1 MNQSTSEVAATF
13 ELESTKR
20 SERAPWYRRELLP
33 LTVCLLTGL
42 TMEMM
47 PSLIQWSRL
56 GDMIWISNADELYY
70 LAVGSHA
77 YHNHPAYLSDPTLV
91 SDGVSLFRQL
101 PLLPGIW
108 MAWLFGSGPLGI
120 AAFWHVI
127 AGLGTGAMWYL
138 LIRQFVSSPWIATA
152 MTVVLMV
159 DLGLISS
166 VLFFRQAQVF
176 ATFVS
181 GKHELTDRWP
191 WQGGFIHPQWRFAT
205 PALTMAYLLLN
216 ICLVTRARRNP
227 TRWYLLFSGV
237 SYGLLFHVYPY
248 FWTAAT
254 AALALAFLV
263 DQRHRHVYF
272 WTGLIG
278 LLIGSIRLY
287 YDMMLKRETASDWL
301 VRAGKFVPVSRL
313 TDVRPPILASL
324 LLILG
329 FLWIWRQRRELI
341 YLWSMGCAGVVLFKH
356 HVVTG
361 LNVENFH
368 WIYVWGPCCS
378 LLLLLVIVSLL
389 PRLGNKARLAI
400 SCFMALCLADLF
412 VGLTLRAVESVRARS
427 GLCELESY
435 HNYRVQRMSSG
446 TTPFVPNS
454 TVAGEL
460 QFVNYACVQENQ
472 RPLDNYWVTLS
483 PSVTD
488 VELDQR
494 VALNVILLG
503 QDRATFEAQQRDL
516 FRVPEGS
523 GGTSY
528 RDTSYGERRVADR
541 LAAFDQV
548 ATESEILLNR
558 YGVRYLGLPVG
569 HAPPDYLTKP
579 NWTRIQEGPFWQVWE
594 RRP

>member
-1 MNQSTSEVAATF
+1 MYEVAATSD
-13 ELESTKR
+13 LESTKR
-20 SERAPWYRRELLP
+20 SERAPWYRQDLLP

-47 PSLIQWSRL
+47 PSLIQWFRL
-56 GDMIWISNADELYY
+56 GDMIWIANGDELFY
-70 LAVGSHA
+70 LAVGSQA
-77 YHNHPAYLSDPTLV
+77 YHNHPAFLSDPTQV
-91 SDGVSLFRQL
+91 SGGVSLFRQL

-108 MAWLFGSGPLGI
+108 MAWLFGWGPLGI
-120 AAFWHVI
+120 EAFWHVI
-127 AGLGTGAMWYL
+127 AGLSIGAMWYL

-152 MTVVLMV
+152 MAVVLMV
-159 DLGLISS
+159 DIGLITSG
-166 VLFFRQAQVF
+166 LFFRQAQMF
-176 ATFVS
+176 AAFLS
-181 GKHELTDRWP
+181 GKPDLIKAD
-191 WQGGFIHPQWRFAT
+191 FMHPQWRFPT

-216 ICLVTRARRNP
+216 ICLVTRARQNP
-227 TRWYLLFSGV
+227 TRWSLLFSGI

-263 DQRHRHVYF
+263 DQGHRRVYV

-278 LLIGSIRLY
+278 LLIGSIRIY
-287 YDMMLKRETASDWL
+287 YDLMLKRETAPDWL
-301 VRAGKFVPVSRL
+301 VRANKFVPISRL
-313 TDVRPPILASL
+313 TELRLPILGSL
-324 LLILG
+324 LLIFG
-329 FLWIWRQRRELI
+329 FFWIWKQRRELI

-368 WIYVWGPCCS
+368 WVYVWAPCCS

-400 SCFMALCLADLF
+400 SCFMVLCLADLF
-412 VGLTLRAVESVRARS
+412 VGLTLRAVESVRSWA
-427 GLCELESY
+427 GLDQVENY
-435 HNYRVQRMSSG
+435 HSYRVQRISSG
-446 TTPFVPNS
+446 TPSLVPNS
-454 TVAGEL
+454 TAAGEL
-460 QFVNYACVQENQ
+460 QFVNYACVLENQ

-494 VALNVILLG
+494 VALNAHLLG
-503 QDRATFEAQQRDL
+503 QDRATLEAKQRDL
-516 FRVPEGS
+516 FRVQKGS
-523 GGTSY
+523 GGPSH
-528 RDTSYGERRVADR
+528 RDASYGERRVAHR

-548 ATESEILLNR
+548 ATDPEIMLNR
-558 YGVRYLGLPVG
+558 YGVRYLGLRVG
-569 HAPPDYLTKP
+569 HAPPGYLTKQ

>member
-1 MNQSTSEVAATF
+1 MSEVAATSD
-13 ELESTKR
+13 LESTKR
-20 SERAPWYRRELLP
+20 SERAPWYRHDLLP
-33 LTVCLLTGL
+33 LMVCLLTGL

-47 PSLIQWSRL
+47 PSLIQWFRL
-56 GDMIWISNADELYY
+56 GDMIWIADGDELFM
-70 LAVGSHA
+70 LALGSKA
-77 YHNHPAYLSDPTLV
+77 YFNHPAYLSDPALV
-91 SDGVSLFRQL
+91 SGGVSLFRQL
-101 PLLPGIW
+101 PVLPGIW
-108 MAWLFGSGPLGI
+108 MAWLFGWGPLGI
-120 AAFWHVI
+120 EAFWHVI
-127 AGLGTGAMWYL
+127 AGLSTGAMWYF

-152 MTVVLMV
+152 MAVVLMV
-159 DLGLISS
+159 DIGLITS

-176 ATFVS
+176 AAFLS
-181 GKHELTDRWP
+181 GKPDLFNRWP
-191 WQGGFIHPQWRFAT
+191 WQGAFMHPQWRFPT

-216 ICLVTRARRNP
+216 ICLVTRARQNP
-227 TRWYLLFSGV
+227 TRWSLLFSGI

-263 DQRHRHVYF
+263 DQGHRHVYV

-278 LLIGSIRLY
+278 LLIGSIRIY
-287 YDMMLKRETASDWL
+287 YDLMLKRETAFDWL
-301 VRAGKFVPVSRL
+301 VRANKFVPVSRL
-313 TDVRPPILASL
+313 TDLRLPILASL
-324 LLILG
+324 LLIFG
-329 FLWIWRQRRELI
+329 FFWIWKQRRELI
-341 YLWSMGCAGVVLFKH
+341 YLWSMGCAGEVLFKH
-356 HVVTG
+356 HAVTG

-400 SCFMALCLADLF
+400 SCFMVLCLADLF
-412 VGLTLRAVESVRARS
+412 AGLTLRAVESVRVWA
-427 GLCELESY
+427 GLHEVESY
-435 HNYRVQRMSSG
+435 HNYRVQRISSG
-446 TTPFVPNS
+446 TPSFVPNS

-460 QFVNYACVQENQ
+460 QFVNYACVLENQ

-494 VALNVILLG
+494 VALNAILLG
-503 QDRATFEAQQRDL
+503 QDRTTLEAKHRDA
-516 FRVPEGS
+516 
-523 GGTSY
+523 
-528 RDTSYGERRVADR
+528 SYGERRGADR

-548 ATESEILLNR
+548 ATDPEIMLNR

-569 HAPPDYLTKP
+569 HAPPGYLTKQ